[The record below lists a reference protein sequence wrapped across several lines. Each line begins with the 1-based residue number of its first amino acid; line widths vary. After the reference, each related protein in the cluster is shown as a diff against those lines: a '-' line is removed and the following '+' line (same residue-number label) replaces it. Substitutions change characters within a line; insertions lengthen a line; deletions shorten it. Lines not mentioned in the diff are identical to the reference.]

1 MNRYKISSFFRTLLL
16 FDSKGFFLYISKIGF
31 SPYLLYL
38 TTRTKTNLTFIKVRI
53 PKQSVSSF
61 HIIPYQAFIFFNT
74 LQNNFRNVFYF
85 FLHVYCEIGNSV
97 LAFLFPRGHE
107 RTNIDSYNYKS
118 KQADVKDFIS
128 IYRSF
133 CFGE

>member
-1 MNRYKISSFFRTLLL
+1 MNRYKVSSFFRTLLL

-38 TTRTKTNLTFIKVRI
+38 TTRTKTNMTFLKSVYQNRAYLHSISFSSLHLHCKIILEMFSISFFMKLEI
-53 PKQSVSSF
+53 P
-61 HIIPYQAFIFFNT
+61 
-74 LQNNFRNVFYF
+74 
-85 FLHVYCEIGNSV
+85 FLP
-97 LAFLFPRGHE
+97 AFLFPRGHE

-118 KQADVKDFIS
+118 KQVDVKDFIS

>member
-38 TTRTKTNLTFIKVRI
+38 TTRTKTNVTFFKVRI
-53 PKQSVSSF
+53 PKQSISSF
-61 HIIPYQAFIFFNT
+61 HIIFKPSSSSIHCKIILEMFSISFFMK
-74 LQNNFRNVFYF
+74 LEIP
-85 FLHVYCEIGNSV
+85 FLP
-97 LAFLFPRGHE
+97 AFLFPRGHE

-118 KQADVKDFIS
+118 KQVDVKDFIS